1 MDDDLNVGNLF
12 ETRAERAP
20 ITESFASM
28 RPNKR
33 GASLAGFTVAA
44 IILALAVIVISA
56 NSGRRVPV
64 MERY

>member
-1 MDDDLNVGNLF
+1 MDDDLNVGNLL

-20 ITESFASM
+20 STESSGPL
-28 RPNKR
+28 RPEKR
-33 GASLAGFTVAA
+33 GSSLAGFTVAA
-44 IILALAVIVISA
+44 VIVALAVIVISA